1 MNGRRRSGVKALA
14 PLVALLTAVVVFAS
28 SCASNAPQDT
38 LKPAGPRARTI
49 HHLIVPV
56 FGIAGVVFVLIL
68 GGALWIAVKFRAKDD
83 DDYNEFPEQV
93 HGNFA
98 AEIGW
103 TILPAAVLAIVGLF
117 TVVGILDLAKKPTPQ
132 ALHVEVI
139 GQQWWWEYRYDLNN
153 DGKFDEIVTANDMVI
168 PAGRE
173 IALSIKSRDVIHSW
187 WAPRLNGKKDAV
199 PGRTHPL
206 TLVADKP
213 GEYIGQCT
221 EFCGLSHAEMRIKV
235 VAMEPGAFDA
245 WVKGQE
251 EPWAAPAADNA
262 VAVEGWKSFVGACT
276 SCHRVRGMTDPASVD
291 ADADPTTGTKAFT
304 YPSVVNQVSGAAP
317 DLTHFMSRST
327 FAGAKFDLRKE
338 TPACKARGEDWA
350 STPDGITQCL
360 NRNDLEAWL
369 RNAPAMK
376 AMYPGETMSPQSRG
390 MPNFNLTEEQIDQLV
405 AFLITLQ

>member
-1 MNGRRRSGVKALA
+1 M
-14 PLVALLTAVVVFAS
+14 
-28 SCASNAPQDT
+28 DT
-38 LKPAGPRARTI
+38 DQI
-49 HHLIVPV
+49 I
-56 FGIAGVVFVLIL
+56 
-68 GGALWIAVKFRAKDD
+68 
-83 DDYNEFPEQV
+83 
-93 HGNFA
+93 
-98 AEIGW
+98 
-103 TILPAAVLAIVGLF
+103 
-117 TVVGILDLAKKPTPQ
+117 
-132 ALHVEVI
+132 
-139 GQQWWWEYRYDLNN
+139 
-153 DGKFDEIVTANDMVI
+153 TANDLVI
-168 PAGRE
+168 PAGRD
-173 IALSIKSRDVIHSW
+173 ISLRIKSNDVIHSW
-187 WAPRLNGKKDAV
+187 WAPKLNGKKDAV

-251 EPWAAPAADNA
+251 EPWAAPAGDNA
-262 VAVEGWKSFVGACT
+262 EAVEGWKSFVGACT

-291 ADADPTTGTKAFT
+291 ADADPTTATKVFT

-317 DLTHFMSRST
+317 DLTHLMSRST
-327 FAGAKFDLRKE
+327 FAGAKFNLRKD

-390 MPNFNLTEEQIDQLV
+390 MPNFNLTDEELEVYTNLV
-405 AFLITLQ
+405 EDEGIKYENVAVERFARTVNESRRLKVTTEWADKALEAINSYKPEEYPLFKEPKRALTFSPRFRVDARVEQRTPEAK